1 MVEILFIAIAIIFV
15 CYFTYTFIK
24 RLRGR
29 KEGFWKN
36 LWQWIKNVFDS
47 ITGIG

>member
-1 MVEILFIAIAIIFV
+1 MEIILIAIGIAFV
-15 CYFTYTFIK
+15 GYFTYKFIK
-24 RLRGR
+24 KFHD
-29 KEGFWKN
+29 KEGSFWKN